1 MTGKRSEATQ
11 EATRKAEEWF
21 GSDDLVTKPE
31 RLAWTPPKAAVM
43 VGQIVAIEY
52 LSDKFDGV
60 ERVYRHEFDEMRL
73 MAISPD
79 GSTIVVD
86 PPMHITRRGI
96 EG

>member
-1 MTGKRSEATQ
+1 MTRAPSQATA

-21 GSDDLVTKPE
+21 GSDDLVTRPEQLKWKPP
-31 RLAWTPPKAAVM
+31 RAAVL

-52 LSDKFDGV
+52 QSDKFDGI
-60 ERVYRHEFDEMRL
+60 ERVYRHEFDELRL

-79 GSTIVVD
+79 GTTIVVD
-86 PPMHITRRGI
+86 PPMKITRRGI

>member
-1 MTGKRSEATQ
+1 MTRKPSEATK

-21 GSDDLVTKPE
+21 DCEALMTEPQQLKWKPP
-31 RLAWTPPKAAVM
+31 RAAVL

-52 LSDKFDGV
+52 LSDKFDGK
-60 ERVYRHEFDEMRL
+60 ERVYRHEFDELRL

-79 GSTIVVD
+79 GATIVVD
-86 PPMHITRRGI
+86 PPMKITRRGI